1 MSEGDFKPK
10 KLGRG
15 LSALLGEK
23 PPQQV
28 GSEGSAG
35 APSSVPIEFLE
46 PGEFQPRRLFD
57 EKEIKSLAASISER
71 GILQP
76 ILVRPKGERSYE
88 IIAGERRWR
97 AAQIARLREVPILV
111 RDLPNEVVLE
121 AALVENIQR
130 SDLGPLEEADG
141 YKRLLDE
148 FGYTQEKLAKVIG
161 KSRPHIANTLRL
173 ISLPEPV
180 KMLLDEGKLTAG
192 HARSLIGLPNAVELA
207 REIAEKGLSV
217 RQAEAL
223 ASKNSQNTPY
233 GAVSKGKPNSKDP
246 NTVALEQSL
255 SNLLGLKVLIEDNGE
270 RGKLSIS
277 YNSLE
282 QLDSVL
288 QRLKRD
294 P

>member
-23 PPQQV
+23 PPQKV
-28 GSEGSAG
+28 GLEKNVETS
-35 APSSVPIEFLE
+35 SSVPIEFLE
-46 PGEFQPRRLFD
+46 PGEFQPRTRFD
-57 EKEIKSLAASISER
+57 EQEIKALAASISER

-111 RDLPNEVVLE
+111 KDLSNEVVLE

-130 SDLGPLEEADG
+130 SDLGPLEEAAG

-148 FGYTQEKLAKVIG
+148 FGYTQDKLAKVIG

-173 ISLPEPV
+173 VSLPAPV
-180 KMLLDEGKLTAG
+180 KILLEEGKITPG
-192 HARSLIGLPNAVELA
+192 HARPLIGLTNAAELA
-207 REIAEKGLSV
+207 REIANKGLSV

-223 ASKNSQNTPY
+223 ASKNSPTKPL
-233 GAVSKGKPNSKDP
+233 GAVSRGKRVFKDS

-255 SNLLGLKVLIEDNGE
+255 TNLLGLKVSIATNGE
-270 RGKLSIS
+270 RGKIS
-277 YNSLE
+277 VSFNSLE
-282 QLDSVL
+282 QLNSVL
-288 QRLKRD
+288 ERLNRA

>member
-23 PPQQV
+23 PPQKLGLEKNV
-28 GSEGSAG
+28 EIS
-35 APSSVPIEFLE
+35 SSVPIEFLE
-46 PGEFQPRRLFD
+46 PGEFQPRKRFD
-57 EKEIKSLAASISER
+57 EQEIKALAASISER

-97 AAQIARLREVPILV
+97 AAQIAKLREVPILV
-111 RDLPNEVVLE
+111 KDLSNEVVLE

-233 GAVSKGKPNSKDP
+233 GAVSKGRPNSKDP

-288 QRLKRD
+288 QRLKRA

>member
-1 MSEGDFKPK
+1 MSESDFKPK

-23 PPQQV
+23 PPQKV
-28 GSEGSAG
+28 GLEKNVGTS
-35 APSSVPIEFLE
+35 SSVPIEFLE
-46 PGEFQPRRLFD
+46 PGEFQPRTRFD
-57 EKEIKSLAASISER
+57 EQEIKALAASISER

-111 RDLPNEVVLE
+111 KDLSNEIVLE

-130 SDLGPLEEADG
+130 SDLGPLEEAAG

-148 FGYTQEKLAKVIG
+148 FGYTQDKLAKVIG

-173 ISLPEPV
+173 VSLPAPV
-180 KMLLDEGKLTAG
+180 KMLLEEGKLTAG

-207 REIAEKGLSV
+207 QEIASKGLSV

-223 ASKNSQNTPY
+223 ASKNSLKKPL
-233 GAVSKGKPNSKDP
+233 GAVSKGKRDYKDP

-255 SNLLGLKVLIEDNGE
+255 ANLLGLKVSIATNGE
-270 RGKLSIS
+270 RGKLSVS
-277 YNSLE
+277 FNSLE
-282 QLDSVL
+282 QLNSVL
-288 QRLKRD
+288 ERLNRA

>member
-1 MSEGDFKPK
+1 
-10 KLGRG
+10 
-15 LSALLGEK
+15 
-23 PPQQV
+23 
-28 GSEGSAG
+28 
-35 APSSVPIEFLE
+35 
-46 PGEFQPRRLFD
+46 
-57 EKEIKSLAASISER
+57 
-71 GILQP
+71 
-76 ILVRPKGERSYE
+76 LVRPKGERSYE

-130 SDLGPLEEADG
+130 SDLGPLEEAAG

-173 ISLPEPV
+173 ISLPAPV

-223 ASKNSQNTPY
+223 ASKNSRNNPY
-233 GAVSKGKPNSKDP
+233 GAVSKGKLNPKDP

-255 SNLLGLKVLIEDNGE
+255 TNLLGLKVLIEEKGE

-288 QRLKRD
+288 QRLKRA

>member
-23 PPQQV
+23 PPQKLGLEKNV
-28 GSEGSAG
+28 EIS
-35 APSSVPIEFLE
+35 SSVPIEFLE
-46 PGEFQPRRLFD
+46 PGEFQPRKRFD
-57 EKEIKSLAASISER
+57 EQEIKALAASISER

-111 RDLPNEVVLE
+111 KDLSNEVVLE

-130 SDLGPLEEADG
+130 SDLGPLEEAAG

-148 FGYTQEKLAKVIG
+148 FGYTQDKLARVIG

-173 ISLPEPV
+173 VSLPAPV
-180 KMLLDEGKLTAG
+180 KMLLEEGKLTAG

-207 REIAEKGLSV
+207 QEIASKGLSV

-223 ASKNSQNTPY
+223 ASKNTQKKPL
-233 GAVSKGKPNSKDP
+233 GAVSRGKRDFKDP

-255 SNLLGLKVLIEDNGE
+255 TNLLGLRVSIATNGD

-277 YNSLE
+277 FNSLE
-282 QLDSVL
+282 QLNSVL
-288 QRLKRD
+288 ERLNGA

>member
-1 MSEGDFKPK
+1 M
-10 KLGRG
+10 
-15 LSALLGEK
+15 
-23 PPQQV
+23 
-28 GSEGSAG
+28 
-35 APSSVPIEFLE
+35 
-46 PGEFQPRRLFD
+46 
-57 EKEIKSLAASISER
+57 
-71 GILQP
+71 QP
-76 ILVRPKGERSYE
+76 ILVRPKGGRLYE

-111 RDLPNEVVLE
+111 KDLSNEVVLE

-130 SDLGPLEEADG
+130 SDLGPLEEAAG

-173 ISLPEPV
+173 VSLPEPV
-180 KMLLDEGKLTAG
+180 KMLLEEGKLTAG

-207 REIAEKGLSV
+207 QEIANKGLSV

-223 ASKNSQNTPY
+223 ASKNSVNKPH
-233 GAVSKGKPNSKDP
+233 GAASRGKRDYKDP

-255 SNLLGLKVLIEDNGE
+255 TNLLGLKVSIATNRE
-270 RGKLSIS
+270 RGKLSVF

-288 QRLKRD
+288 ERLRRA

>member
-1 MSEGDFKPK
+1 MNEENFKPK

-23 PPQQV
+23 PPTQV
-28 GSEGSAG
+28 EPEENARV
-35 APSSVPIEFLE
+35 PSSVPIEFLE

-57 EKEIKSLAASISER
+57 EQEIKSLAASISER

-111 RDLPNEVVLE
+111 KDLPNQVVLE

-233 GAVSKGKPNSKDP
+233 GAVSKGRPNSKDP

-282 QLDSVL
+282 QLDSIL
-288 QRLKRD
+288 QRLKKA

>member
-1 MSEGDFKPK
+1 MSEMDFKPK

-23 PPQQV
+23 PLQQV
-28 GSEGSAG
+28 GSEESVGT
-35 APSSVPIEFLE
+35 PSSVPIEFLE

-57 EKEIKSLAASISER
+57 EQEIKSLAASISER

-130 SDLGPLEEADG
+130 SDLGPLEEAAG

-192 HARSLIGLPNAVELA
+192 HARSLIGLPNAAELA

-223 ASKNSQNTPY
+223 ASKNSRNTPY

-255 SNLLGLKVLIEDNGE
+255 THLLGLKVLIEDKGE

-288 QRLKRD
+288 QRLKRA